1 MQPKLQEVGV
11 FQFRDDVLEAKIDAA
26 KSWVNEPHREER
38 RIKFQYM
45 ADLIAQRSPEYVR
58 DLEFQKFG
66 YYL

>member
-1 MQPKLQEVGV
+1 MQPKLQEVGG

-26 KSWVNEPHREER
+26 KSWVNEPNREER

-45 ADLIAQRSPEYVR
+45 ADLIAQRSPEYIR
-58 DLEFQKFG
+58 ELEFQMFG